1 MVQEFFLG
9 QYRCNVMKQL
19 TDLPFIYLVLT
30 KPHFF
35 KPVSEITVGL
45 PVLTFL

>member
-1 MVQEFFLG
+1 MVQEFYLG
-9 QYRCNVMKQL
+9 QYRFNIMKQFI
-19 TDLPFIYLVLT
+19 DLPFIYLVLT
-30 KPHFF
+30 KSLFF